1 MINVAVEIVCI
12 RGLSVK
18 FVDNLCN
25 FVIYKW
31 DEGYDDDVMNDL
43 MVNTQKFEDLLVSM
57 TERNDNIDES
67 VENLNTLLIDIF
79 EKYSKCESKLK
90 ENCENCIQSNKQRI
104 RHMEDKPW
112 FTEDC
117 KEFYRQYQKALYVFN
132 KNRNEENRLQLNIA
146 KQKYKVTEN
155 KLKRQYKDQQ
165 GNMLNNLRRKNPKKF
180 YRKFKRIKKPI
191 HSEITIEPFEEHF
204 SKLMNKGNISTN
216 DNNNGNLEN
225 IFEESDVTFTEAEL
239 EKCVKALK
247 KNKSVGTDNIINEYI
262 LTGKTTLIPVL
273 CKLLT
278 IF

>member
-1 MINVAVEIVCI
+1 M
-12 RGLSVK
+12 
-18 FVDNLCN
+18 DNLCN

-31 DEGYDDDVMNDL
+31 DEGYNDDVMNDL

-117 KEFYRQYQKALYVFN
+117 KEFYRQYQKPLYVFN

-165 GNMLNNLRRKNPKKF
+165 RNMLNNLRRKNPKKF
-180 YRKFKRIKKPI
+180 YRKFKRI
-191 HSEITIEPFEEHF
+191 
-204 SKLMNKGNISTN
+204 
-216 DNNNGNLEN
+216 
-225 IFEESDVTFTEAEL
+225 
-239 EKCVKALK
+239 
-247 KNKSVGTDNIINEYI
+247 
-262 LTGKTTLIPVL
+262 
-273 CKLLT
+273 
-278 IF
+278 